1 MRKMDLVVQ
10 VSQRTGVPKET
21 VLKSLNGALAVIAE
35 ALARGEDVRLK
46 GFGTFGVRPRRSTR
60 RSHVLTQQI
69 FSIPSKATP
78 RFYPGASAGPCG
90 GAAHGGPA
98 AQRSPHHLPQKSSRV
113 SVRIARLLLC
123 RSRMDQQELGCA

>member
-1 MRKMDLVVQ
+1 MRKMDIVVQ

-21 VLKSLNGALAVIAE
+21 VLRSLNAALAVIAE

-60 RSHVLTQQI
+60 RSHVWTHQI

-78 RFYPGASAGPCG
+78 RFYPGKILKNRVAEQLVVVQLPSGRLAVRPRASEFE
-90 GAAHGGPA
+90 
-98 AQRSPHHLPQKSSRV
+98 SSLEA
-113 SVRIARLLLC
+113 S
-123 RSRMDQQELGCA
+123 

>member
-35 ALARGEDVRLK
+35 ALTRGEDVRLK

-78 RFYPGASAGPCG
+78 RFYPGKLLRARVAEQLTVVQLPSGRLTICP
-90 GAAHGGPA
+90 
-98 AQRSPHHLPQKSSRV
+98 RNLLESP
-113 SVRIARLLLC
+113 
-123 RSRMDQQELGCA
+123 